1 MQLINLDSSK
11 TNILNVI
18 NFILQWN
25 NGKDSINQQT
35 SGSTGK
41 AKTIKLPK
49 WKMQNSAEM
58 TGEKLG
64 LYKMKNALICMNS
77 NYIGSKM
84 MIVRALRY
92 NLDLIVTEV
101 TSNPLKNID
110 FPIDFAAMVPFQV
123 EEIIRQNP
131 EKLNLIGTLII
142 GGASVST
149 QLEQKL
155 KKFNCIAYSTFGMT
169 ETVSHIALK
178 DLKIENSPF
187 RVIGNT
193 VLSVQND
200 CLVIS
205 NENLGIEKL
214 KTNDIVELIDEKS
227 FFWKGRADFIINSG
241 GVKINPEVVEEKI
254 KNALLI
260 NNFVISSLPDDKLG
274 NAVIFIGEEDLKTND
289 LQKKI
294 EGIVDVY
301 ERPKTYY
308 FIPSLVRTASG
319 KINRLQTLKTI
330 R

>member
-123 EEIIRQNP
+123 
-131 EKLNLIGTLII
+131 
-142 GGASVST
+142 
-149 QLEQKL
+149 
-155 KKFNCIAYSTFGMT
+155 
-169 ETVSHIALK
+169 
-178 DLKIENSPF
+178 
-187 RVIGNT
+187 
-193 VLSVQND
+193 
-200 CLVIS
+200 
-205 NENLGIEKL
+205 
-214 KTNDIVELIDEKS
+214 
-227 FFWKGRADFIINSG
+227 
-241 GVKINPEVVEEKI
+241 
-254 KNALLI
+254 
-260 NNFVISSLPDDKLG
+260 
-274 NAVIFIGEEDLKTND
+274 
-289 LQKKI
+289 
-294 EGIVDVY
+294 
-301 ERPKTYY
+301 
-308 FIPSLVRTASG
+308 
-319 KINRLQTLKTI
+319 
-330 R
+330 